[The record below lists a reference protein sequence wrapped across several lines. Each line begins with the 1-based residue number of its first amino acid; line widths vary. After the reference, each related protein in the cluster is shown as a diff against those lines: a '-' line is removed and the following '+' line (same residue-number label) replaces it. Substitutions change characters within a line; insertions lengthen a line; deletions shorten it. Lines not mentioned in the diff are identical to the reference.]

1 MTSLASI
8 LTLANQISKPLTH
21 PPCSTHMRDKP
32 WPFQCQQ
39 CFEIIILIDK
49 VYIDISIWDD
59 RLSVRYVLQ
68 HLSNTSER
76 IINTAENNCQKY
88 DRTNQNCMVHC
99 HCFVCRTY
107 TVLSQIYWLHTW
119 HDTNSLSPFFH
130 SKCLLNSAYI
140 LLDRVTIEAKCFE
153 QYC

>member
-59 RLSVRYVLQ
+59 RLSVRYILQ

-107 TVLSQIYWLHTW
+107 TETVAAHIYC
-119 HDTNSLSPFFH
+119 TNLLAAHMTRHEFSVPFFF
-130 SKCLLNSAYI
+130 SVSACLT
-140 LLDRVTIEAKCFE
+140 LLIF
-153 QYC
+153 Y